1 MTIMSADHLK
11 LLNIKQTQQHPFHV
25 LHSSKLPLF
34 MSLFAG
40 STALIFIAK
49 LHAISYADSFGYSLI
64 ASQLLAPF
72 FEVGNLSYAS
82 IDMLVLFSL
91 VCVVTVMGA

>member
-1 MTIMSADHLK
+1 MSARALK
-11 LLNIKQTQQHPFHV
+11 LLNIRQTQQHPFHV
-25 LHSSKLPLF
+25 LHSSKLPMF

-49 LHAISYADSFGYSLI
+49 LHVISYAESFGYSAI

-72 FEVGNLSYAS
+72 FQVGNLNYAS
-82 IDMLVLFSL
+82 IDMLIMFSL
-91 VCVVTVMGA
+91 VCGVMVMAA

>member
-1 MTIMSADHLK
+1 MSEHLK

-25 LHSSKLPLF
+25 LHSSKLPMF

-49 LHAISYADSFGYSLI
+49 LHTISYAESFDYSAI
-64 ASQLLAPF
+64 ASRLLEPF
-72 FEVGNLSYAS
+72 FETGSLSYAS
-82 IDMLVLFSL
+82 IDTLLLFSL
-91 VCVVTVMGA
+91 VCVTAVMGA